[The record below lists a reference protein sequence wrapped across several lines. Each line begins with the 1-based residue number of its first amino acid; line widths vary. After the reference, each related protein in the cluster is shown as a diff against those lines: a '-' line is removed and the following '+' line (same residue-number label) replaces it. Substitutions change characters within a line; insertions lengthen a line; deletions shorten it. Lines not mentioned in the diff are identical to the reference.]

1 MAASSLCSHRRC
13 LFDSDALSLLAR
25 PRAATAPGNHGIPSA
40 GIVPVDCGRRY
51 DLLFCRLGEV
61 RMKKDRPKSPG
72 KRRSS
77 VLPGVRIAAVMLGVP
92 LLVLFYQAHHSG
104 LSMAQVFEHIFKGAR
119 RADKEEGPAKIAHGG
134 KIDFLT
140 PMPIGFPSIDPP
152 RIGSLEIV
160 DLDKDGLPD
169 ILVADMLANRVGWI
183 RQYPAGVYTEYWISP
198 VLPAPAH
205 VSAVDIDG
213 DGDLD

>member
-1 MAASSLCSHRRC
+1 
-13 LFDSDALSLLAR
+13 
-25 PRAATAPGNHGIPSA
+25 
-40 GIVPVDCGRRY
+40 
-51 DLLFCRLGEV
+51 
-61 RMKKDRPKSPG
+61 MKKARPKSPG

-77 VLPGVRIAAVMLGVP
+77 VLPGLRILAVMLGVP
-92 LLVLFYQAHHSG
+92 LSVLFYQAHSSG
-104 LSMAQVFEHIFKGAR
+104 LSLGQLFEHIFKGAR
-119 RADKEEGPAKIAHGG
+119 KADTVEGPAKTAHGR

-140 PMPIGFPSIDPP
+140 QVPVGFPSTAPP

-205 VSAVDIDG
+205 VSAVDIDK
-213 DGDLD
+213 DGDLDVLVACMGQLFPSNDKIGSVVILENDGKQNFTTHTDRKSVV